1 MLGVEMPAVE
11 DAVRSVESLQRPDG
25 GYAELA
31 GQTASQTSATAAA
44 SAFLLMQDALPPERS
59 ARAADFLTEMQGADG
74 GLRPHA
80 AVHTSDLLS
89 TFTGLLTLS
98 GLRGLKDIDVRA
110 AARFLRRTRSPA
122 VDSAAVPA
130 NDSPDVEYTYYGV
143 GTLALLR
150 SQELE
155 VRS

>member
-110 AARFLRRTRSPA
+110 AARFLRGGAPRRWIPLPSLRR
-122 VDSAAVPA
+122 
-130 NDSPDVEYTYYGV
+130 
-143 GTLALLR
+143 LARRRVHLLR
-150 SQELE
+150 GRHACLIKKSG